1 MRFEIGILHDRINAL
16 ISAQAFLLIS
26 FTMALVYA
34 GSRWGDKFFFV
45 APILSVIGFMLSAL
59 AWPGISTSY
68 RTVVEWNIIL
78 VRVLNEASADPK
90 FIWTPSLIADGE
102 RRIQADHR
110 NGLLFARFIP
120 VVFAVA
126 WVVLASVVLTAPLR

>member
-45 APILSVIGFMLSAL
+45 APILSVIGFMLSVL
-59 AWPGISTSY
+59 AWPGIGTSHKI
-68 RTVVEWNIIL
+68 VVEWNVIL
-78 VRVLNEASADPK
+78 VRVLNEASANPN
-90 FIWTPSLIADGE
+90 FIWTPSLIVDGE

-110 NGLLFARFIP
+110 RGLLFARFIP

-126 WVVLASVVLTAPLR
+126 WVILATVVLTAPLR